1 MKIGL
6 RLGLC
11 IRDIMT
17 GKVAI
22 EDVFVLVLT
31 SKFNPVQTGIWE
43 ALWKV
48 YGKNEWNT
56 GHDQEQYKELIMS
69 LYNQGKIHQPKMFGG
84 AGHPYRQT
92 WMEMVEAEELIE
104 TSAFET
110 RSIEPVKSRP
120 APLVVKDYPMFSTVL
135 PELPKKETVAPST
148 TELSLLADAFTTKA
162 VPLPT
167 LIPVPESAVPNNEKI
182 KYAPLSGME
191 VSEIAD
197 FSAFEHLDLDLSK
210 P

>member
-17 GKVAI
+17 EKVAV

-31 SKFNPVQTGIWE
+31 SKFNPVQAGIWE

-48 YGKNEWNT
+48 YGRNEWNT
-56 GHDQEQYKELIMS
+56 GHAQEQYKELLIS
-69 LYNQGKIHQPKMFGG
+69 LYSQGKIHQPKVYGG

-92 WMEMVEAEELIE
+92 WMEMVDAEELIE

-110 RSIEPVKSRP
+110 QSIEPVKSKP
-120 APLVVKDYPMFSTVL
+120 APLVVKNYPMFSAVL
-135 PELPKKETVAPST
+135 PELPKKETVLPSS
-148 TELSLLADAFTTKA
+148 TEMSLLTNALAVKVVPSAVIIPVSEPA
-162 VPLPT
+162 VPH
-167 LIPVPESAVPNNEKI
+167 SEKI
-182 KYAPLSGME
+182 RYAPLSGME

-197 FSAFEHLDLDLSK
+197 FSAFENLDLDLTK

>member
-6 RLGLC
+6 RMGLC
-11 IRDIMT
+11 IRDIMM
-17 GKVAI
+17 GKVPI

-31 SKFNPVQTGIWE
+31 SKFNPVQPGIWE

-48 YGKNEWNT
+48 YGRNEWNT
-56 GHDQEQYKELIMS
+56 GHAQELYKELILS

-92 WMEMVEAEELIE
+92 WMEMIDSEEMIE

-110 RSIEPVKSRP
+110 QSIEPVKSKP
-120 APLVVKDYPMFSTVL
+120 APLVIKDYPMFSTVL
-135 PELPKKETVAPST
+135 PKKEITVPST
-148 TELSLLADAFTTKA
+148 TEMSLLSNALTIKA
-162 VPLPT
+162 VPEAKVIPLPE
-167 LIPVPESAVPNNEKI
+167 IPAVPHNEKI

-197 FSAFEHLDLDLSK
+197 FSAFENLDLDLSK